1 MKCGNYSH
9 CTTIHGHVSAVCAGG
24 PEIQRECRN
33 HVQRNGVIEDGHVY
47 ASTSGRLPC
56 QMVIHA
62 VGPIWRGGNSRE
74 EDSLYEAVFESML
87 AAELTKMSSIA
98 LPALSSGISGFPI
111 DKCTL
116 TIISAVKDFLEA
128 NPDSSVK
135 KVSLVDP
142 KEDVLKVFH
151 MSLCAVFGSEVVK
164 TSGNR
169 RARSKA
175 EGK

>member
-1 MKCGNYSH
+1 M
-9 CTTIHGHVSAVCAGG
+9 SAVCAGG
-24 PEIQRECRN
+24 PDIQRECRH
-33 HVQRNGVIEDGHVY
+33 HVQQNGVLADGRVY
-47 ASTSGRLPC
+47 VSKSGRLPC
-56 QMVIHA
+56 QKVIHA
-62 VGPIWRGGNSRE
+62 VGPIWKGGNSSE
-74 EDSLYEAVFESML
+74 ENSLYEAIFESML
-87 AAELTKMSSIA
+87 AAEQAQMSSIA
-98 LPALSSGISGFPI
+98 IPALSSGIFRFPI

-142 KEDVLKVFH
+142 QDDVLRVFH
-151 MSLCAVFGSEVVK
+151 KNLRVVFGSEVVT

-169 RARSKA
+169 QARSKA

>member
-1 MKCGNYSH
+1 M
-9 CTTIHGHVSAVCAGG
+9 SAVCAGG

-33 HVQRNGVIEDGHVY
+33 HVQRNGVLADGQVY

-56 QMVIHA
+56 QKVIHA
-62 VGPIWRGGNSRE
+62 VGPKWNGGNSNE
-74 EDSLYEAVFESML
+74 KISLYDAVFESML
-87 AAELTKMSSIA
+87 AAEQTQMLSIA
-98 LPALSSGISGFPI
+98 IPAVSSGIFGFPI

-128 NPDSSVK
+128 KPGSSVK

-142 KEDVLKVFH
+142 KDDVLRVFH
-151 MSLCAVFGSEVVK
+151 KSLCAVFGSEVVT

-169 RARSKA
+169 QAHSKA

>member
-1 MKCGNYSH
+1 M
-9 CTTIHGHVSAVCAGG
+9 SAVCAGG
-24 PEIQRECRN
+24 PEIQWECRN
-33 HVQRNGVIEDGHVY
+33 HVQRNGVLADGHVY
-47 ASTSGRLPC
+47 VSTSGQLPC
-56 QMVIHA
+56 QKVIHA
-62 VGPIWRGGNSRE
+62 VGPIWKGGNSSE
-74 EDSLYEAVFESML
+74 ENSLYETVFESML
-87 AAELTKMSSIA
+87 AAEQAQMSSIA
-98 LPALSSGISGFPI
+98 IPAVSSGIFGFPI

-142 KEDVLKVFH
+142 KDDVLRVFH
-151 MSLCAVFGSEVVK
+151 KSFCAVFGSGVVK

-169 RARSKA
+169 QARSRA